1 MSSGPLLQVEGL
13 SRSFGGLA
21 ALRGLSFDVRA
32 GEIVG
37 LIG

>member
-21 ALRGLSFDVRA
+21 ALRGLSLMCGPARSSA
-32 GEIVG
+32 
-37 LIG
+37 